1 MCLRRP
7 PEDLRKFE
15 YHLGHPWSMLGT
27 QRWTPSAQCIH
38 TASPILNLIDL
49 AFPALS
55 PTSPTPVRRFLFYCR
70 YLACFVSHPVCEVI
84 INPMVMWHD
93 AARVLKT
100 DFQLCMCCAL
110 PLGWTT
116 PGWEIYFILNKT
128 HWLQRHWA
136 KSHPFIPMKVD

>member
-1 MCLRRP
+1 
-7 PEDLRKFE
+7 
-15 YHLGHPWSMLGT
+15 MLGT

-110 PLGWTT
+110 PLG
-116 PGWEIYFILNKT
+116 
-128 HWLQRHWA
+128 
-136 KSHPFIPMKVD
+136 